1 MSAAAVGVSWDERKR
16 DRTLLAEVDIVKM
29 VSAVKSD
36 VLHPNTLFVR

>member
-16 DRTLLAEVDIVKM
+16 DRTLLAEIDIVKM